1 MNECCAVVQR
11 IEFKLGASLFKMQIN
26 SPSVLAELQA
36 VFDRYENAVIHN
48 QINVLDELFWN
59 DSLTIRYGV
68 AENLYGYDAI
78 QAFRASR
85 SKGVQRT
92 LSHTVI
98 TTFGNDFATAN
109 TEYQL
114 DGNVRQG
121 RQSQTWMRQPEGWRI
136 VSAHVSW
143 SA

>member
-1 MNECCAVVQR
+1 MNKCCAVVQR

-48 QINVLDELFWN
+48 QVNVLDELFWN
-59 DSLTIRYGV
+59 DPLTIRYGV
-68 AENLYGYDAI
+68 AENLYGYEAI

-98 TTFGNDFATAN
+98 TTFGDDFATAN
-109 TEYQL
+109 TEYQS

>member
-1 MNECCAVVQR
+1 MNKCCAVVQR

-48 QINVLDELFWN
+48 QVNVLDELFWN
-59 DSLTIRYGV
+59 DPLTIRYGV
-68 AENLYGYDAI
+68 AENLYGYEAI

-98 TTFGNDFATAN
+98 TTFGDDFATVN
-109 TEYQL
+109 TEYQS

>member
-48 QINVLDELFWN
+48 QVNVLDELFWN
-59 DSLTIRYGV
+59 DPLTIRYGV
-68 AENLYGYDAI
+68 AENLYGYEAI

-98 TTFGNDFATAN
+98 TTFGDDFATVN
-109 TEYQL
+109 TEYQS

>member
-36 VFDRYENAVIHN
+36 VFDRYETAVIHN

>member
-1 MNECCAVVQR
+1 MNKCCAVVQR

-36 VFDRYENAVIHN
+36 VFDRYETAVIHN
-48 QINVLDELFWN
+48 QIHVLDELFWN

>member
-36 VFDRYENAVIHN
+36 VFDRYETAVIHN

-109 TEYQL
+109 TEYQS